1 MSAILIV
8 LVLAALGVGVAAWAT
23 RRRPSRP
30 YEQRVEQDTAW
41 NDPVTPAPDKTPPP
55 SEPRP

>member
-8 LVLAALGVGVAAWAT
+8 LVLAALGVGVVAWAA
-23 RRRPSRP
+23 RRRRSRP
-30 YEQRVEQDTAW
+30 YEQRAELDTAW
-41 NDPVTPAPDKTPPP
+41 NDPVAPASDKTPPP